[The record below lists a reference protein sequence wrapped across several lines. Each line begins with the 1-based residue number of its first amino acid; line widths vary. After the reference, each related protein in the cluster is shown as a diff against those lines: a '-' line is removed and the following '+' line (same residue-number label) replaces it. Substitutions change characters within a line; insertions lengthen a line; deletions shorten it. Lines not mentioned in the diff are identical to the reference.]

1 MKDPNNT
8 RNTAPRRGSPLWIY
22 FVVVILLGV
31 AAGAAAFSG
40 LTGDDL
46 DALAGT
52 PVFWILGCFIIFGE
66 LRPIITPGS
75 TENNG
80 ATTSTTFSFAAL
92 LYAGLPIAAALQAA
106 AVITCGIFRGR
117 TPHRIAF
124 NVSQYTLSLAA
135 AQLVLALFGDL
146 ATPTDL
152 WVPGGA
158 DLPAIALAGA
168 VYFICNDTL
177 VGSAVALHERVSL
190 VKALRWDL
198 GYQVLV
204 HLALLGLAPLMVIA
218 MDRSAA
224 FVPLIVLPFIAVYMN
239 ASVSVRREHQ
249 ALHDGLT
256 GLPNRKLLIVRT
268 EEALAE
274 ARGAEKRSAD
284 RTAAEKAA
292 AAKRDSAEQRD
303 SKEKRDGAERADAEA
318 RAAGML
324 GPRAAA
330 LGPRR
335 RKAADPPR
343 HRAGLFLLDLDR
355 FKEVNDTLGHPTGDR
370 LLQLVAHRLTHSVR
384 PGDLVARLGGD
395 EFAVL
400 LPSVRDEAAAREVAA
415 RLRAALSEPVRLDGM
430 SFDLEGSVG
439 IALFPDH
446 APDFE
451 LLLQRADVA
460 MYNAKE
466 ARSGVEI
473 YSPRKDRNSPARL
486 SMLGD
491 LRRAIDRSE
500 LELFYQPKV
509 SLRDGQLVG
518 MEALLRW
525 RHPDKGILEP
535 VAFLSVAEQTYL
547 MRSITHHVVGAALA
561 QAAAWWREDL
571 TVQVAVNASGRDLFD
586 TGLTETIEEG
596 LLARGLPAAA
606 LQLEITERILM
617 NEPAYASDTVGALAE
632 LGIPLSLDDFGTG
645 YSSLVRLNRLPVEEI
660 KIDSSFVGRLTEST
674 EDAVIVRSIVDLA
687 RTLGLRSVAEGV
699 EDPATARML
708 REMGCDAAQGWH
720 FGRPMDADT
729 ATDWLRRH
737 MQRAPEPAA

>member
-22 FVVVILLGV
+22 FVVVILLGIT
-31 AAGAAAFSG
+31 AGGAAFSG
-40 LTGDDL
+40 LSSADL
-46 DALAGT
+46 DALVST
-52 PVFWILGCFIIFGE
+52 PVFWILGCFIVFGE

-92 LYAGLPIAAALQAA
+92 LYAGLPIAAALQAI

-117 TPHRIAF
+117 APHRIAF
-124 NVSQYTLSLAA
+124 NAAQYTLSLAA

-146 ATPTDL
+146 ATPSDL
-152 WVPGGA
+152 WVPHGS

-168 VYFICNDTL
+168 VYFACNDTL
-177 VGSAVALHERVSL
+177 VGSAVALHARVSL
-190 VKALRWDL
+190 VKALRIDL
-198 GYQVLV
+198 AYQVLV
-204 HLALLGLAPLMVIA
+204 HLALLGLAPLMVVA
-218 MDRSAA
+218 MDRSAL

-268 EEALAE
+268 EEALAT
-274 ARGAEKRSAD
+274 ARGAD
-284 RTAAEKAA
+284 R
-292 AAKRDSAEQRD
+292 R
-303 SKEKRDGAERADAEA
+303 GAERRRLA
-318 RAAGML
+318 
-324 GPRAAA
+324 
-330 LGPRR
+330 R
-335 RKAADPPR
+335 RKTTDPPDQ
-343 HRAGLFLLDLDR
+343 RAGLFLLDLDR

-400 LPSVRDEAAAREVAA
+400 LPTVRDEAAAREVAA

-430 SFDLEGSVG
+430 SFDLEASVG

-466 ARSGVEI
+466 ARTGVEI
-473 YSPRKDRNSPARL
+473 YSPAKDRNSPARL
-486 SMLGD
+486 GMLGD
-491 LRRAIDRSE
+491 LRRAIDRGE

-509 SLRDGQLVG
+509 SLRDGHLVG

-525 RHPDKGILEP
+525 RHPDQGLLEP
-535 VAFLSVAEQTYL
+535 QAFLSIAEQTYL
-547 MRSITHHVVGAALA
+547 MRSITHHVVTAALA
-561 QAAAWWREDL
+561 QTAAWWREDL
-571 TVQVAVNASGRDLFD
+571 AVQVAVNASGRDLLD
-586 TGLTETIEEG
+586 TGLAETIEEG

-617 NEPAYASDTVGALAE
+617 NEPAYASETVGALAD

-645 YSSLVRLNRLPVEEI
+645 YSSLVRLKRLPVEEI
-660 KIDSSFVGRLTEST
+660 KIDASFVRRVAESPD
-674 EDAVIVRSIVDLA
+674 DAVIVRSIVDLV

-699 EDPATARML
+699 EDPATADAL
-708 REMGCDAAQGWH
+708 RDMGCDAAQGWH
-720 FGRPMDADT
+720 FGRPMDAAA

-737 MQRAPEPAA
+737 ARITPEPAA

>member
-31 AAGAAAFSG
+31 AAGVAAFSG
-40 LTGDDL
+40 LTRADL

-52 PVFWILGCFIIFGE
+52 PVFWILACFIIFGE

-117 TPHRIAF
+117 SPHRIAF
-124 NVSQYTLSLAA
+124 NVAQYTLSLAA
-135 AQLVLALFGDL
+135 AQLVLALSGDL
-146 ATPTDL
+146 ATPSHL
-152 WVPGGA
+152 WVPHGS

-168 VYFICNDTL
+168 VYFACNDTL
-177 VGSAVALHERVSL
+177 VGAAVALHARVSL

-198 GYQVLV
+198 AYQVLV

-218 MDRSAA
+218 MDRSAV
-224 FVPLIVLPFIAVYMN
+224 FVPLIVLPFIAVYLN

-274 ARGAEKRSAD
+274 ARGAD
-284 RTAAEKAA
+284 R
-292 AAKRDSAEQRD
+292 RLP
-303 SKEKRDGAERADAEA
+303 
-318 RAAGML
+318 RAAGL
-324 GPRAAA
+324 GA
-330 LGPRR
+330 RR
-335 RKAADPPR
+335 RKAAEPPDQ
-343 HRAGLFLLDLDR
+343 RAGLFLLDLDR

-400 LPSVRDEAAAREVAA
+400 LPTVRDEAAAREVAA

-430 SFDLEGSVG
+430 SFDLEASVG

-466 ARSGVEI
+466 ARTGVET
-473 YSPRKDRNSPARL
+473 YSPGKDRNSPARL

-491 LRRAIDRSE
+491 LRRALDRSE
-500 LELFYQPKV
+500 LELFYQPKIA
-509 SLRDGQLVG
+509 LRDGHLVG

-525 RHPDKGILEP
+525 RHPDQGLLEP
-535 VAFLSVAEQTYL
+535 EAFLSVAEQTYL
-547 MRSITHHVVGAALA
+547 MRSITHYVVQAALA
-561 QAAAWWREDL
+561 QTAAWWRADMP
-571 TVQVAVNASGRDLFD
+571 VQVAVNASGRDLLD
-586 TGLTETIEEG
+586 TGLTEVIEEG

-617 NEPAYASDTVGALAE
+617 NEPAYASDTVSALAE

-645 YSSLVRLNRLPVEEI
+645 YSSLVRLKRLPVEEI
-660 KIDSSFVGRLTEST
+660 KIDSSFVRRLADSPD
-674 EDAVIVRSIVDLA
+674 DAVIVRSIVDLV

-699 EDPATARML
+699 EDPATAERL

-720 FGRPMDADT
+720 FCRPMDAAT
-729 ATDWLRRH
+729 ATDWLYSFAVPSVK
-737 MQRAPEPAA
+737 APGGA

>member
-22 FVVVILLGV
+22 FLVVILLGIT
-31 AAGAAAFSG
+31 AGGAAFSG
-40 LTGDDL
+40 LSAADL
-46 DALAGT
+46 DALVST

-92 LYAGLPIAAALQAA
+92 LYAGLPIAAALQAI

-117 TPHRIAF
+117 APHRIAF
-124 NVSQYTLSLAA
+124 NAAQYTLSLAA
-135 AQLVLALFGDL
+135 AQLVLALSGDL
-146 ATPTDL
+146 ATPSGL
-152 WVPGGA
+152 WVPHGS

-168 VYFICNDTL
+168 VYFACNDTL
-177 VGSAVALHERVSL
+177 VGSAVALHARIPL
-190 VKALRWDL
+190 AKALRLDL
-198 GYQVLV
+198 GYQILV
-204 HLALLGLAPLMVIA
+204 HLALLGLAPLMVVA
-218 MDRSAA
+218 MDRSAL

-268 EEALAE
+268 EEALAA
-274 ARGAEKRSAD
+274 ARGAD
-284 RTAAEKAA
+284 R
-292 AAKRDSAEQRD
+292 R
-303 SKEKRDGAERADAEA
+303 RA
-318 RAAGML
+318 GL
-324 GPRAAA
+324 G
-330 LGPRR
+330 R
-335 RKAADPPR
+335 RKATDPQD

-400 LPSVRDEAAAREVAA
+400 LPTVRDEAAAREVAA

-430 SFDLEGSVG
+430 SFDLEASVG

-473 YSPRKDRNSPARL
+473 YSPRKDRNSPERL
-486 SMLGD
+486 GMLGD

-509 SLRDGQLVG
+509 SLRDGHLVG

-525 RHPDKGILEP
+525 RHPDKGVLEP
-535 VAFLSVAEQTYL
+535 EAFLSIAEQTYL
-547 MRSITHHVVGAALA
+547 MRSITHHVVTVALA
-561 QAAAWWREDL
+561 QTAAWWREDL
-571 TVQVAVNASGRDLFD
+571 AVQVAVNASGRDLLD
-586 TGLTETIEEG
+586 TGLAETIEEG

-617 NEPAYASDTVGALAE
+617 NEPAYASDTVGALAD

-645 YSSLVRLNRLPVEEI
+645 YSSLVRLKRLPVEEI
-660 KIDSSFVGRLTEST
+660 KIDASFVRRLADSPD
-674 EDAVIVRSIVDLA
+674 DAVIVRSIVDLV

-699 EDPATARML
+699 EDPATAQTL
-708 REMGCDAAQGWH
+708 RDMGCDAAQGWH

-729 ATDWLRRH
+729 ATAWLRRH
-737 MQRAPEPAA
+737 AQRTPEPAA

>member
-31 AAGAAAFSG
+31 AACGTAFAGLSGA
-40 LTGDDL
+40 DL
-46 DALAGT
+46 DALARN
-52 PVFWILGCFIIFGE
+52 PVFWILGCFIVFGE

-80 ATTSTTFSFAAL
+80 ATTSTTFAFAAL
-92 LYAGLPIAAALQAA
+92 LYAGLPVAAFLQVI
-106 AVITCGIFRGR
+106 AVITCGILRNR

-124 NVSQYTLSLAA
+124 NAAQYTLSLAA
-135 AQLVLALFGDL
+135 AQLVLALAGDL
-146 ATPTDL
+146 ATPTSL
-152 WVPGGA
+152 WVPDGA

-168 VYFICNDTL
+168 VYFACNDTL
-177 VGSAVALHERVSL
+177 VGAAVALHERVSL
-190 VKALRWDL
+190 IKALSWDL
-198 GYQVLV
+198 AYQVLV
-204 HLALLGLAPLMVIA
+204 HLALLGLAPLMVVA
-218 MDRSAA
+218 MDRSAV
-224 FVPLIVLPFIAVYMN
+224 FVPLIVLPFIAVYLN

-274 ARGAEKRSAD
+274 ARGADRRGGD
-284 RTAAEKAA
+284 RRRTA
-292 AAKRDSAEQRD
+292 
-303 SKEKRDGAERADAEA
+303 GI
-318 RAAGML
+318 
-324 GPRAAA
+324 GPA
-330 LGPRR
+330 RR
-335 RKAADPPR
+335 RKTVEQPDR
-343 HRAGLFLLDLDR
+343 RAGLFLLDLDR

-400 LPSVRDEAAAREVAA
+400 LPTVRDEAAAREVAA

-430 SFDLEGSVG
+430 SFDLEASVG

-466 ARSGVEI
+466 ARTGVEV
-473 YSPRKDRNSPARL
+473 YSPGKDRNSPARL

-500 LELFYQPKV
+500 LELFYQPKI

-525 RHPDKGILEP
+525 RHPDKGLLEP
-535 VAFLSVAEQTYL
+535 EAFLSVAEQTYL
-547 MRSITHHVVGAALA
+547 MRSITHHVVNAALA

-571 TVQVAVNASGRDLFD
+571 AVQVAVNASGRDLLD

-596 LLARGLPAAA
+596 LLERGLPAAA

-617 NEPAYASDTVGALAE
+617 NEPAYASDTVSALAE

-645 YSSLVRLNRLPVEEI
+645 YSSLVRLKRLPVEEI

-674 EDAVIVRSIVDLA
+674 DDAVIVRSIVDLV

-699 EDPATARML
+699 EDPQTARML

-720 FGRPMDADT
+720 FGRPMDAAT
-729 ATDWLRRH
+729 ATDWLRRR
-737 MQRAPEPAA
+737 MERAPEPAA

>member
-22 FVVVILLGV
+22 FVAVVVLGV
-31 AAGAAAFSG
+31 AAAGAAFTG
-40 LTGDDL
+40 LGGDDL
-46 DALAGT
+46 DALARN
-52 PVFWILGCFIIFGE
+52 PVFWLLGCFIVFGE

-124 NVSQYTLSLAA
+124 NTAQYTLSLAA
-135 AQLVLALFGDL
+135 AQLVLVLAGDQG
-146 ATPTDL
+146 TPTAL
-152 WVPGGA
+152 WVPDGR

-168 VYFICNDTL
+168 VYFACNDTL
-177 VGSAVALHERVSL
+177 VAAAVALHERVSL
-190 VKALRWDL
+190 LKALRWDL
-198 GYQVLV
+198 AYQVLV
-204 HLALLGLAPLMVIA
+204 HLALLGLAPMMVVA
-218 MDRSAA
+218 MDRSAL
-224 FVPLIVLPFIAVYMN
+224 FIPLIVLPFIAVYLN

-268 EEALAE
+268 EEAIAE
-274 ARGAEKRSAD
+274 TRRPGGVAGLGPARRRGR
-284 RTAAEKAA
+284 RTA
-292 AAKRDSAEQRD
+292 
-303 SKEKRDGAERADAEA
+303 DG
-318 RAAGML
+318 
-324 GPRAAA
+324 PH
-330 LGPRR
+330 P
-335 RKAADPPR
+335 
-343 HRAGLFLLDLDR
+343 RAGLFLLDLDR

-400 LPSVRDEAAAREVAA
+400 LPTVRDEAAAREVAA

-430 SFDLEGSVG
+430 SFDLEASVG

-460 MYNAKE
+460 MYNAKQ
-466 ARSGVEI
+466 ARTGVEV
-473 YSPRKDRNSPARL
+473 YEPGRDRNSPARL

-491 LRRAIDRSE
+491 LRRALDRGE
-500 LELFYQPKV
+500 LELFYQPKI
-509 SLRDGQLVG
+509 SLHDDQLVG

-525 RHPDKGILEP
+525 RHPDQGLLEP
-535 VAFLSVAEQTYL
+535 GAFLSVAEQTYL
-547 MRSITHHVVGAALA
+547 MRSITHHVVDAALT
-561 QAAAWWREDL
+561 QAAAWWRDDL
-571 TVQVAVNASGRDLFD
+571 TVQVAVNASGRDLLD

-596 LLARGLPAAA
+596 LLSRGLPAAA

-645 YSSLVRLNRLPVEEI
+645 YSSLVRLKRLPVEEI
-660 KIDSSFVGRLTEST
+660 KIDSSFVGRLTASAD
-674 EDAVIVRSIVDLA
+674 DAVIVRSIVDLV

-699 EDPATARML
+699 EDPQTARML

-720 FGRPMDADT
+720 FGRPMDAAT
-729 ATDWLRRH
+729 ATDWLRRRVE
-737 MQRAPEPAA
+737 RAPEPAA

>member
-31 AAGAAAFSG
+31 AACATAFSG
-40 LTGDDL
+40 LSGADL
-46 DALAGT
+46 DALAGA
-52 PVFWILGCFIIFGE
+52 PVFWILGCFIVYGE

-75 TENNG
+75 RENNG

-92 LYAGLPIAAALQAA
+92 LYAGLPIAAALQVI
-106 AVITCGIFRGR
+106 AVITCGILRGR
-117 TPHRIAF
+117 SAHRIAF
-124 NVSQYTLSLAA
+124 NAAQYTLSLAA
-135 AQLVLALFGDL
+135 AQLVLAVFGAL
-146 ATPTDL
+146 ATPTAL
-152 WVPGGA
+152 WVPDGG

-168 VYFICNDTL
+168 VYFACNHTL
-177 VGSAVALHERVSL
+177 VGSAVALHERISL
-190 VKALRWDL
+190 AKALRVDL

-204 HLALLGLAPLMVIA
+204 HLALLGLAPLMVVA
-218 MDRSAA
+218 MDRSAL
-224 FVPLIVLPFIAVYMN
+224 FVPLIVLPFIAVYLN

-274 ARGAEKRSAD
+274 ARGGGKRAPRSAVG
-284 RTAAEKAA
+284 R
-292 AAKRDSAEQRD
+292 
-303 SKEKRDGAERADAEA
+303 
-318 RAAGML
+318 
-324 GPRAAA
+324 
-330 LGPRR
+330 PRR
-335 RKAADPPR
+335 RRSEPQHD
-343 HRAGLFLLDLDR
+343 RAGLFLLDLDR

-430 SFDLEGSVG
+430 SFELEGSVG

-466 ARSGVEI
+466 ARTGVEI
-473 YSPRKDRNSPARL
+473 YSPAKDRNSPARL

-500 LELFYQPKV
+500 LELFYQPKI

-525 RHPDKGILEP
+525 RHPDKGVLEP
-535 VAFLSVAEQTYL
+535 EAFLSVAEQTYL
-547 MRSITHHVVGAALA
+547 MRSITHHVVQAALT

-571 TVQVAVNASGRDLFD
+571 TVQVAVNASGRDLLD

-617 NEPAYASDTVGALAE
+617 NEPAYASDTVSALAD

-645 YSSLVRLNRLPVEEI
+645 YSSLVRLKRLPVEEI
-660 KIDSSFVGRLTEST
+660 KIDASFVGRLTEST
-674 EDAVIVRSIVDLA
+674 DDAVIVRSIVDLV

-720 FGRPMDADT
+720 FGRPMDAET
-729 ATDWLRRH
+729 ATDWLRSSALPSAVR
-737 MQRAPEPAA
+737 P

>member
-31 AAGAAAFSG
+31 AVCAAAFAG
-40 LTGDDL
+40 LTGPDL
-46 DALAGT
+46 DALAGN
-52 PVFWILGCFIIFGE
+52 PVFWILGCFIVFGE

-75 TENNG
+75 TETNG
-80 ATTSTTFSFAAL
+80 ATTSTTFAFAAL
-92 LYAGLPIAAALQAA
+92 LYAGLPVAAALQAI
-106 AVITCGIFRGR
+106 AVVTCGVFRGR

-124 NVSQYTLSLAA
+124 NAAQYTLSLGA
-135 AQLVLALFGDL
+135 AQLVLALAGDL
-146 ATPTDL
+146 ATPSST
-152 WVPGGA
+152 WVPDGD
-158 DLPAIALAGA
+158 DLPAIALAGT
-168 VYFICNDTL
+168 VYFLCNDTL

-190 VKALRWDL
+190 IKALRWDL
-198 GYQVLV
+198 AYQVLV

-218 MDRSAA
+218 MDRSAL
-224 FVPLIVLPFIAVYMN
+224 FVPLILLPFIAVYLN
-239 ASVSVRREHQ
+239 ASVAVRREHQ

-274 ARGAEKRSAD
+274 ARGAEKRSAAG
-284 RTAAEKAA
+284 R
-292 AAKRDSAEQRD
+292 AAKR
-303 SKEKRDGAERADAEA
+303 
-318 RAAGML
+318 
-324 GPRAAA
+324 GPVLR
-330 LGPRR
+330 PSRR
-335 RKAADPPR
+335 RAVPEERDQ
-343 HRAGLFLLDLDR
+343 RAGLFLLDLDR

-415 RLRAALSEPVRLDGM
+415 RLRAALGEPVRLDGM
-430 SFDLEGSVG
+430 SFDLEASVG

-466 ARSGVEI
+466 GRTGVEV
-473 YSPRKDRNSPARL
+473 YSPANDRNSPARL

-525 RHPDKGILEP
+525 RHPEQGLLEP
-535 VAFLSVAEQTYL
+535 EAFLSIAEQTYL
-547 MRSITHHVVGAALA
+547 MRSITHHVVEAALA
-561 QAAAWWREDL
+561 QTAAWWREDL
-571 TVQVAVNASGRDLFD
+571 AVQVAVNASGRDLLD
-586 TGLTETIEEG
+586 MGLTETIEEG

-617 NEPAYASDTVGALAE
+617 SEPAYASDTVARLAE

-645 YSSLVRLNRLPVEEI
+645 YSSLVRLKRLPVEEI
-660 KIDSSFVGRLTEST
+660 KIDSSFVGRLAESGD
-674 EDAVIVRSIVDLA
+674 DAVIVRSIVDLV

-699 EDPATARML
+699 EDPQTARML

-729 ATDWLRRH
+729 ATDWLRRNV
-737 MQRAPEPAA
+737 QRAPEPAA

>member
-31 AAGAAAFSG
+31 AAGGAAFSG
-40 LTGDDL
+40 LSAADL
-46 DALAGT
+46 DALVGT

-66 LRPIITPGS
+66 MRPIITPGS

-92 LYAGLPIAAALQAA
+92 LYAGLPVAAALQAV

-117 TPHRIAF
+117 APHRIAF
-124 NVSQYTLSLAA
+124 NTAQYTLSLAA
-135 AQLVLALFGDL
+135 AQLVLTLSGNL
-146 ATPTDL
+146 ATPSDL
-152 WVPGGA
+152 WVPRGS

-168 VYFICNDTL
+168 VYFVCNDTL

-190 VKALRWDL
+190 LKALRFDL
-198 GYQVLV
+198 GYQILV

-218 MDRSAA
+218 MDRSAL

-274 ARGAEKRSAD
+274 ARGAR
-284 RTAAEKAA
+284 
-292 AAKRDSAEQRD
+292 QR
-303 SKEKRDGAERADAEA
+303 GAEGHAA
-318 RAAGML
+318 RRRGTE
-324 GPRAAA
+324 
-330 LGPRR
+330 PRR
-335 RKAADPPR
+335 PGRLGARRRRPADQPE

-400 LPSVRDEAAAREVAA
+400 LPTVRDEAAAREVAA

-430 SFDLEGSVG
+430 SFDLEASVG

-466 ARSGVEI
+466 ARTGVET
-473 YSPRKDRNSPARL
+473 YSPGKDRNSPARL

-491 LRRAIDRSE
+491 LRRAIDRAE

-525 RHPDKGILEP
+525 RHPDQGILEP
-535 VAFLSVAEQTYL
+535 EAFLSIAEQTYL
-547 MRSITHHVVGAALA
+547 MRSITHHVVTAALA
-561 QAAAWWREDL
+561 QTAAWWREDL
-571 TVQVAVNASGRDLFD
+571 AVQVAVNVSGRDLLD
-586 TGLTETIEEG
+586 TGLAETIEEG

-617 NEPAYASDTVGALAE
+617 NEPAYASETVGALAA

-645 YSSLVRLNRLPVEEI
+645 YSSLVRLKRLPVEEI
-660 KIDSSFVGRLTEST
+660 KIDASFVHRLADSAD
-674 EDAVIVRSIVDLA
+674 DAVIVRSIVDLV

-699 EDPATARML
+699 EDRGTADTL

-720 FGRPMDADT
+720 FGRPMDAAA

-737 MQRAPEPAA
+737 ARKAPEPAA

>member
-22 FVVVILLGV
+22 IVVVIVLGIV
-31 AAGAAAFSG
+31 AGGSAFAG
-40 LTGDDL
+40 LTGPDL
-46 DALAGT
+46 DALLGN
-52 PVFWILGCFIIFGE
+52 PVFWILGCFIVFGE
-66 LRPIITPGS
+66 MRPIITPGS

-92 LYAGLPIAAALQAA
+92 LYAGLPVAAALHAV

-124 NVSQYTLSLAA
+124 NVAQYTLSLGA
-135 AQLVLALFGDL
+135 AQLALALTGDL
-146 ATPTDL
+146 ATPSGL
-152 WVPGGA
+152 WVPDGA
-158 DLPAIALAGA
+158 DLPAIALAGT
-168 VYFICNDTL
+168 VYFFCNDML
-177 VGSAVALHERVSL
+177 VSAAVALHERVSL
-190 VKALRWDL
+190 LKAMRWDF

-204 HLALLGLAPLMVIA
+204 HLALLGLAPLIVVA
-218 MDRSAA
+218 MDRSAL
-224 FVPLIVLPFIAVYMN
+224 FVPLIVLPFIAVYLN

-249 ALHDGLT
+249 ALHDALT

-274 ARGAEKRSAD
+274 ARGE
-284 RTAAEKAA
+284 
-292 AAKRDSAEQRD
+292 
-303 SKEKRDGAERADAEA
+303 DAH
-318 RAAGML
+318 RHLRG
-324 GPRAAA
+324 
-330 LGPRR
+330 RR
-335 RKAADPPR
+335 RKTAAPPR
-343 HRAGLFLLDLDR
+343 RAGLFLLDLDR

-400 LPSVRDEAAAREVAA
+400 LPTVRDEAAAREVAA
-415 RLRAALSEPVRLDGM
+415 RLRAALSEPVRLDGL

-466 ARSGVEI
+466 SRSGVEV
-473 YSPRKDRNSPARL
+473 YSPHKDRNSPARL
-486 SMLGD
+486 TMLGD
-491 LRRAIDRSE
+491 LRRAVDRSE
-500 LELFYQPKV
+500 LELFYQPKI

-525 RHPDKGILEP
+525 RHPEQGLLEP
-535 VAFLSVAEQTYL
+535 EAFLSIAEQTYL
-547 MRSITHHVVGAALA
+547 MRSITHYVVEAALA
-561 QAAAWWREDL
+561 QTAAWWRENL
-571 TVQVAVNASGRDLFD
+571 AVQVAVNASGRDLLD

-596 LLARGLPAAA
+596 LLARGLPTAA

-617 NEPAYASDTVGALAE
+617 NEPAYASDTVAALAE

-645 YSSLVRLNRLPVEEI
+645 YSSLVRLKRLPVEEI
-660 KIDSSFVGRLTEST
+660 KIDASFVRRLTESSD
-674 EDAVIVRSIVDLA
+674 DAVIVRSIVDLV

-699 EDPATARML
+699 EDPQTARVL

-720 FGRPMDADT
+720 FGRPMDAAT
-729 ATDWLRRH
+729 ATEWLRRH
-737 MQRAPEPAA
+737 NDRAPEPAA

>member
-22 FVVVILLGV
+22 FVVVILLGL
-31 AAGAAAFSG
+31 AAGVAAFSG
-40 LTGDDL
+40 LSRADL
-46 DALAGT
+46 DALAGN

-92 LYAGLPIAAALQAA
+92 LYAGLPIAAALQAV
-106 AVITCGIFRGR
+106 AVITCGIFRAR
-117 TPHRIAF
+117 SPHRIAF
-124 NVSQYTLSLAA
+124 NVAQYTLSLAA
-135 AQLVLALFGDL
+135 AQFVLALSGDV
-146 ATPTDL
+146 ATPSQL
-152 WVPGGA
+152 WVPHGS

-168 VYFICNDTL
+168 VYFACNDTL
-177 VGSAVALHERVSL
+177 VGAAVALHSRVSL
-190 VKALRWDL
+190 LKALRWDL
-198 GYQVLV
+198 AYQVLV

-218 MDRSAA
+218 MDRSAV
-224 FVPLIVLPFIAVYMN
+224 FVPLIVLPFIAVYLN

-274 ARGAEKRSAD
+274 ARGAER
-284 RTAAEKAA
+284 R
-292 AAKRDSAEQRD
+292 RP
-303 SKEKRDGAERADAEA
+303 
-318 RAAGML
+318 RAAGL
-324 GPRAAA
+324 GS
-330 LGPRR
+330 RR
-335 RKAADPPR
+335 RKAAEPPDQ
-343 HRAGLFLLDLDR
+343 RAGLFLLDLDR

-370 LLQLVAHRLTHSVR
+370 LLQIVAHRLTHSVR

-400 LPSVRDEAAAREVAA
+400 LPTVRDEAAAREVAA

-430 SFDLEGSVG
+430 SFDLEASVG

-466 ARSGVEI
+466 ARTGVET
-473 YSPRKDRNSPARL
+473 YSPGKDRNSPARL

-491 LRRAIDRSE
+491 LRRALDRSE
-500 LELFYQPKV
+500 LELFYQPKI
-509 SLRDGQLVG
+509 SLRDGHLVG

-525 RHPDKGILEP
+525 RHPDKGLLEP
-535 VAFLSVAEQTYL
+535 EAFLSVAEQTYL
-547 MRSITHHVVGAALA
+547 MRSITHYVVEAALA
-561 QAAAWWREDL
+561 QAAAWWRADMP
-571 TVQVAVNASGRDLFD
+571 VQVAVNASGRDLLD
-586 TGLTETIEEG
+586 TGLTEVIEEG

-645 YSSLVRLNRLPVEEI
+645 YSSLVRLKRLPVEEI
-660 KIDSSFVGRLTEST
+660 KIDSSFVRRLADSPD
-674 EDAVIVRSIVDLA
+674 DAVIVRSIVDLV

-699 EDPATARML
+699 EDPAIAERL

-720 FGRPMDADT
+720 FCRPMDAAA
-729 ATDWLRRH
+729 ATDWLYSVAVPSVK
-737 MQRAPEPAA
+737 APGGA

>member
-22 FVVVILLGV
+22 FVVVVLLGIT
-31 AAGAAAFSG
+31 AGGAAFSG
-40 LTGDDL
+40 LSAADL
-46 DALAGT
+46 DALVGT

-66 LRPIITPGS
+66 MRPIITPGS

-92 LYAGLPIAAALQAA
+92 LYAGLPIAAALQAV

-117 TPHRIAF
+117 APHRIAF
-124 NVSQYTLSLAA
+124 NAAQYTLSLAA
-135 AQLVLALFGDL
+135 AQLVLALSGNL
-146 ATPTDL
+146 ATPSSL
-152 WVPGGA
+152 WVPQGS

-168 VYFICNDTL
+168 VYFVCNDTL

-190 VKALRWDL
+190 VKALRFDL
-198 GYQVLV
+198 GYQILV
-204 HLALLGLAPLMVIA
+204 HLALLGLAPLMVVA
-218 MDRSAA
+218 MDRSAL

-274 ARGAEKRSAD
+274 ARGAKSRGAEHHGAPKR
-284 RTAAEKAA
+284 
-292 AAKRDSAEQRD
+292 
-303 SKEKRDGAERADAEA
+303 GAERH
-318 RAAGML
+318 RPGRL
-324 GPRAAA
+324 GS
-330 LGPRR
+330 RR
-335 RKAADPPR
+335 RRPADPPD

-400 LPSVRDEAAAREVAA
+400 LPTVRDEAAAREVAA

-430 SFDLEGSVG
+430 SFDLEASVG

-466 ARSGVEI
+466 ARTGVET
-473 YSPRKDRNSPARL
+473 YSPGKDRNSPARL

-525 RHPDKGILEP
+525 RHPDQGVLEP
-535 VAFLSVAEQTYL
+535 EAFLSVAEQTYL
-547 MRSITHHVVGAALA
+547 MRSITHHVVTAALA
-561 QAAAWWREDL
+561 QTAAWWREDL
-571 TVQVAVNASGRDLFD
+571 AVQVAVNVSGRDLLD
-586 TGLTETIEEG
+586 TGLAETIEEG

-617 NEPAYASDTVGALAE
+617 NEPAYASETVGALAA

-645 YSSLVRLNRLPVEEI
+645 YSSLVRLKRLPVEEI
-660 KIDSSFVGRLTEST
+660 KIDASFVHRLADST
-674 EDAVIVRSIVDLA
+674 DDAVIVRSIVDLV

-699 EDPATARML
+699 EDPATAETL

-720 FGRPMDADT
+720 FGRPMDAAAAT
-729 ATDWLRRH
+729 AWLRRH
-737 MQRAPEPAA
+737 SRKAPEPAA

>member
-31 AAGAAAFSG
+31 AAGVAAFSG
-40 LTGDDL
+40 LTRADL

-52 PVFWILGCFIIFGE
+52 PVFWILACFIIFGE

-117 TPHRIAF
+117 SPHRIAF
-124 NVSQYTLSLAA
+124 NVAQYTLSLAA
-135 AQLVLALFGDL
+135 AQLVLALSGDL
-146 ATPTDL
+146 ATPSRL
-152 WVPGGA
+152 WVPHGS

-168 VYFICNDTL
+168 VYFACNDTL
-177 VGSAVALHERVSL
+177 VGAAVALHARVSL

-198 GYQVLV
+198 AYQVLV

-218 MDRSAA
+218 MDRSAV
-224 FVPLIVLPFIAVYMN
+224 FVPLIVLPFIAVYLN

-249 ALHDGLT
+249 ALHDGPT

-274 ARGAEKRSAD
+274 ARGAD
-284 RTAAEKAA
+284 R
-292 AAKRDSAEQRD
+292 RLP
-303 SKEKRDGAERADAEA
+303 
-318 RAAGML
+318 RAAGL
-324 GPRAAA
+324 GA
-330 LGPRR
+330 RR
-335 RKAADPPR
+335 RKAADPPDQ
-343 HRAGLFLLDLDR
+343 RAGLFLLDLDR

-400 LPSVRDEAAAREVAA
+400 LPTVRDEAAAREVAA

-430 SFDLEGSVG
+430 SFDLEASVG

-466 ARSGVEI
+466 ARTGVET
-473 YSPRKDRNSPARL
+473 YSPGKDRNSPARL

-491 LRRAIDRSE
+491 LRRALDRSE
-500 LELFYQPKV
+500 LELFYQPKI
-509 SLRDGQLVG
+509 SLRDGHLVG

-525 RHPDKGILEP
+525 RHPDQGLLEP
-535 VAFLSVAEQTYL
+535 EAFLSVAEQTYL
-547 MRSITHHVVGAALA
+547 MRSITHYVVQAALA
-561 QAAAWWREDL
+561 QTAAWWRADMP
-571 TVQVAVNASGRDLFD
+571 VQVAVNASGRDLLD
-586 TGLTETIEEG
+586 TGLTEVIEEG

-617 NEPAYASDTVGALAE
+617 NEPAYASDTVSALAE

-645 YSSLVRLNRLPVEEI
+645 YSSLVRLKRLPVEEI
-660 KIDSSFVGRLTEST
+660 KIDSSFVRRLADSPD
-674 EDAVIVRSIVDLA
+674 DAVIVRSIVDLV

-699 EDPATARML
+699 EDPATAERL

-720 FGRPMDADT
+720 FCRPMDAAT
-729 ATDWLRRH
+729 ATDWLYSFAVPSVK
-737 MQRAPEPAA
+737 APGGA

>member
-31 AAGAAAFSG
+31 AAGGAAFSG
-40 LTGDDL
+40 LSAADL
-46 DALAGT
+46 DALVGT

-66 LRPIITPGS
+66 MRPIITPGS

-92 LYAGLPIAAALQAA
+92 LYAGLPVAAALQAV

-117 TPHRIAF
+117 APHRIAF
-124 NVSQYTLSLAA
+124 NTAQYTLSLAA
-135 AQLVLALFGDL
+135 AQLVLTLSGNL
-146 ATPTDL
+146 ATPSDL
-152 WVPGGA
+152 WVPRGS

-168 VYFICNDTL
+168 VYFVCNDTL

-190 VKALRWDL
+190 LKALRFDL
-198 GYQVLV
+198 GYQILV

-218 MDRSAA
+218 MDRSAL

-274 ARGAEKRSAD
+274 ARGAR
-284 RTAAEKAA
+284 
-292 AAKRDSAEQRD
+292 QR
-303 SKEKRDGAERADAEA
+303 GAEGHAARRRGAE
-318 RAAGML
+318 
-324 GPRAAA
+324 
-330 LGPRR
+330 PRR
-335 RKAADPPR
+335 PGRLGARRRRPADQPE

-400 LPSVRDEAAAREVAA
+400 LPTVRDEAAAREVAA

-430 SFDLEGSVG
+430 SFDLEASVG

-466 ARSGVEI
+466 ARTGVET
-473 YSPRKDRNSPARL
+473 YSPGKDRNSPARL

-491 LRRAIDRSE
+491 LRRAIDRAE

-525 RHPDKGILEP
+525 RHPDQGILEP
-535 VAFLSVAEQTYL
+535 EAFLSIAEQTYL
-547 MRSITHHVVGAALA
+547 MRSITHHVVTAALA
-561 QAAAWWREDL
+561 QTAAWWREDL
-571 TVQVAVNASGRDLFD
+571 AVQVAVNVSGRDLLD
-586 TGLTETIEEG
+586 TGLAETIEEG

-617 NEPAYASDTVGALAE
+617 NEPAYASETVGALAA

-645 YSSLVRLNRLPVEEI
+645 YSSLVRLKRLPVEEI
-660 KIDSSFVGRLTEST
+660 KIDASFVHRLADSAD
-674 EDAVIVRSIVDLA
+674 DAVIVRSIVDLV

-699 EDPATARML
+699 EDRGTADTL

-720 FGRPMDADT
+720 FGRPMDAAA

-737 MQRAPEPAA
+737 ARKAPEPAA

>member
-22 FVVVILLGV
+22 FVVVILLGL
-31 AAGAAAFSG
+31 AAGVTAFSG
-40 LTGDDL
+40 LSRADL
-46 DALAGT
+46 DALAGN

-92 LYAGLPIAAALQAA
+92 LYAGLPIAAALQAV
-106 AVITCGIFRGR
+106 AVVTCGIFRAR
-117 TPHRIAF
+117 SPHRIAF
-124 NVSQYTLSLAA
+124 NVAQYTLSLAA
-135 AQLVLALFGDL
+135 AQFVLALSGDV
-146 ATPTDL
+146 ATPSQL
-152 WVPGGA
+152 WVPHGS

-168 VYFICNDTL
+168 VYFACNDTL
-177 VGSAVALHERVSL
+177 VGAAVALHSRVSL
-190 VKALRWDL
+190 LKALRWDL
-198 GYQVLV
+198 AYQVLV

-218 MDRSAA
+218 MDRSAV
-224 FVPLIVLPFIAVYMN
+224 FVPLIVLPFIAVYLN

-274 ARGAEKRSAD
+274 ARGAER
-284 RTAAEKAA
+284 R
-292 AAKRDSAEQRD
+292 RP
-303 SKEKRDGAERADAEA
+303 
-318 RAAGML
+318 RAAGL
-324 GPRAAA
+324 GS
-330 LGPRR
+330 RR
-335 RKAADPPR
+335 RKAAEPPDQ
-343 HRAGLFLLDLDR
+343 RAGLFLLDLDR

-370 LLQLVAHRLTHSVR
+370 LLQIVAHRLTHSVR

-400 LPSVRDEAAAREVAA
+400 LPTVRDEAAAREVAA

-430 SFDLEGSVG
+430 SFDLEASVG

-466 ARSGVEI
+466 ARTGVET
-473 YSPRKDRNSPARL
+473 YSPGKDRNSPARL

-491 LRRAIDRSE
+491 LRRALDRSE
-500 LELFYQPKV
+500 LELFYQPKI
-509 SLRDGQLVG
+509 SLRDGHLVG

-525 RHPDKGILEP
+525 RHPDKGLLEP
-535 VAFLSVAEQTYL
+535 EAFLSVAEQTYL
-547 MRSITHHVVGAALA
+547 MRSITHYVVEAALA
-561 QAAAWWREDL
+561 QAAAWWRADMP
-571 TVQVAVNASGRDLFD
+571 VQVAVNASGRDLLD
-586 TGLTETIEEG
+586 TGLTEVIEEG

-645 YSSLVRLNRLPVEEI
+645 YSSLVRLKRLPVEEI
-660 KIDSSFVGRLTEST
+660 KIDSSFVRRLADSPD
-674 EDAVIVRSIVDLA
+674 DAVIVRSIVDLV

-699 EDPATARML
+699 EDPAIAERL

-720 FGRPMDADT
+720 FCRPMDAAA
-729 ATDWLRRH
+729 ATDWLYSVAVPSVK
-737 MQRAPEPAA
+737 APGGA

>member
-31 AAGAAAFSG
+31 AVGAIAFSG
-40 LTGDDL
+40 LSGDDL

-52 PVFWILGCFIIFGE
+52 PVFWILAAFIIFGE

-92 LYAGLPIAAALQAA
+92 LYAGLPIAAALQVI
-106 AVITCGIFRGR
+106 AVVTCGILRGR
-117 TPHRIAF
+117 SPHRIAF
-124 NVSQYTLSLAA
+124 NAAQYTLSLGA
-135 AQLVLALFGDL
+135 AQLVLALFGVL
-146 ATPTDL
+146 ATPTDP

-158 DLPAIALAGA
+158 DLPAVALAGA
-168 VYFICNDTL
+168 VYFVCNDTL
-177 VGSAVALHERVSL
+177 VGSAVALHERISL
-190 VKALRWDL
+190 MKALRGDL

-204 HLALLGLAPLMVIA
+204 HLALLGLAPLMVVA
-218 MDRSAA
+218 MNHSAL
-224 FVPLIVLPFIAVYMN
+224 FVPLIVLPFIAVYLN
-239 ASVSVRREHQ
+239 ASASVRREHQ

-268 EEALAE
+268 EQALAE
-274 ARGAEKRSAD
+274 VRGA
-284 RTAAEKAA
+284 
-292 AAKRDSAEQRD
+292 QR
-303 SKEKRDGAERADAEA
+303 
-318 RAAGML
+318 RAAGHR
-324 GPRAAA
+324 PRGGIGAS
-330 LGPRR
+330 RR
-335 RKAADPPR
+335 RRSEPPS

-355 FKEVNDTLGHPTGDR
+355 FKEVNDTLGHPVGDR

-415 RLRAALSEPVRLDGM
+415 RLRAALGEPVRLDGM
-430 SFDLEGSVG
+430 SFDLEASVG

-466 ARSGVEI
+466 ARTGVEI
-473 YSPRKDRNSPARL
+473 YSPEKDRNSPERL
-486 SMLGD
+486 RLLGD
-491 LRRAIDRSE
+491 LRRAIDRAE
-500 LELFYQPKV
+500 LELFYQPKI

-525 RHPDKGILEP
+525 RHPDRGVLEP
-535 VAFLSVAEQTYL
+535 HEFLSVAEQTYL
-547 MRSITHHVVGAALA
+547 MRSITHHVVEAALA

-571 TVQVAVNASGRDLFD
+571 TVQVAVNASGRDLLD

-617 NEPAYASDTVGALAE
+617 NEPAYASDTVSALAD

-645 YSSLVRLNRLPVEEI
+645 YSSLVRLKRLPVEEI
-660 KIDSSFVGRLTEST
+660 KIDASFVGRLAESAD
-674 EDAVIVRSIVDLA
+674 DAVIVRSIVDLV

-699 EDPATARML
+699 EDPATAQAL

-720 FGRPMDADT
+720 FGRPMDAKT

-737 MQRAPEPAA
+737 MQKAPEPAA